1 MAGLE
6 LERWFAPYLAA
17 YRRSTLHRF
26 LHWWG
31 GELAS
36 YLPSRFYDW
45 FVERRDA
52 VQIHQDA
59 DGWHLQRLGSH
70 PIAAETVAADAVPET
85 LRAHVDQ
92 MLGVGETGA
101 DLIALLPESQVLTR
115 HLTLPMAAEENL
127 AQVIGFELDRQ
138 TPFKPEQVRHDF
150 RVISRDL
157 AGRQIKVDLLIA
169 LRDRADALVAPL
181 AGAGLA
187 LDAVDAVAA
196 DGSRR
201 GFNLLPPEARAS
213 RVNRGARLNAIL
225 AAVALLLL
233 WAVMNQSLDARR
245 VALDRLQAVV
255 DKERA
260 EAASTGQLQQ
270 RLSDAVEG
278 ANFLDQRKREQPVVV
293 DILRELTMLLPQ
305 DASLMRLSVNR
316 GDVQIQGT
324 AEEAAQLIVTLQK
337 AKTIESPGISGAI
350 TPDARSKKEQFLI
363 QAKARLPNP
372 GEGAHAAAAKP

>member
-6 LERWFAPYLAA
+6 LDRWFAPYLAA
-17 YRRSTLHRF
+17 YRRSTVHRF

-36 YLPSRFYDW
+36 YLPPRFYDW
-45 FVERRDA
+45 FVERRDE
-52 VQIHQDA
+52 VQVRQDA

-70 PIAAETVAADAVPET
+70 PIASETVAPDAAAET
-85 LRAHVDQ
+85 LRAHTDQ

-101 DLIALLPESQVLTR
+101 DLVALLPESQVLTR
-115 HLTLPMAAEENL
+115 RLNLPMAAEENL

-138 TPFKPEQVRHDF
+138 TPFKPDQVRHDF

-157 AGRQIKVDLLIA
+157 AGRQIQVEVLIA
-169 LRDRADALVAPL
+169 LRARADALVAPVQ
-181 AGAGLA
+181 AAGLA
-187 LDAVDAVAA
+187 LDALDALAA

-225 AAVALLLL
+225 AAVAVLLL

-245 VALDRLQAVV
+245 VALDRLQSAV

-270 RLSDAVEG
+270 RLTDAVEG

-293 DILRELTMLLPQ
+293 DILRELTALLPL
-305 DASLMRLSVNR
+305 DTSLMRLSVNR

-372 GEGAHAAAAKP
+372 REGKHATATKP

>member
-1 MAGLE
+1 MAAFE
-6 LERWFAPYLAA
+6 LDRWMAPYLAA

-36 YLPSRFYDW
+36 YLPPRFYAW
-45 FVERRDA
+45 FVERRDQ
-52 VQIHQDA
+52 VQIDQDA
-59 DGWHLQRLGSH
+59 DGWHLQRFGEH
-70 PIAAETVAADAVPET
+70 PIASETVALDATPES
-85 LRAHVDQ
+85 LRARVDA
-92 MLGVGETGA
+92 MLGLGETGA
-101 DLIALLPESQVLTR
+101 DLVALLPQDQVLTR

-127 AQVIGFELDRQ
+127 AQVIAFELDRQ
-138 TPFKPEQVRHDF
+138 TPFKPDQVRHDF
-150 RVISRDL
+150 RVLSRDV

-169 LRDRADALVAPL
+169 VRARADALVAPL
-181 AGAGLA
+181 QAAGLA
-187 LDAVDAVAA
+187 LDALDARAA

-201 GFNLLPPEARAS
+201 GFNLLPPAARAN

-225 AAVALLLL
+225 ATVAVLLV

-245 VALDRLQAVV
+245 VALERLQSEV
-255 DKERA
+255 DKERS

-270 RLSDAVEG
+270 RLTDAVEG

-293 DILRELTMLLPQ
+293 EILRELTTLLPL
-305 DASLMRLSVNR
+305 DAALMRLSVNR

-324 AEEAAQLIVTLQK
+324 AAEAAQLVVTLQK
-337 AKTIESPGISGAI
+337 AKTIDSPGISGAI

-363 QAKARLPNP
+363 QAKARQLPP
-372 GEGAHAAAAKP
+372 KESTHATAAKP